1 MWYLSQLKFYLK
13 LANTYIFISSTI
25 RKPIASKNFYD
36 SHLTRQCHQ
45 IILKCK
51 IIQINQKTLKEGMTW
66 QDQRKVRIGLR
77 MYQNH

>member
-1 MWYLSQLKFYLK
+1 MWYLSQLRFYLK
-13 LANTYIFISSTI
+13 LANMYIFISSTL

-36 SHLTRQCHQ
+36 SHLTRQHNW

-51 IIQINQKTLKEGMTW
+51 IDQIIQKILKKGMTW